1 MIKNRKTV
9 KGKLGSTRP
18 KDTDFAGIARKQSRK
33 KKTTTKSNR
42 PTDARTK
49 ALRTALKEKQKL
61 AGKGLGQAGQAFLGG
76 SAKQTPVSPKKK
88 PTGGKMSRPGVK
100 APKKTFKKITPKAGE
115 YRSGNVL
122 KNIVENQRKANRM
135 KAGGKTSKYRM
146 AGGGKTSKYRMAG
159 GGKTSKYRMAGGGK
173 LKMVMKDGKK
183 VPFFAAD
190 GKGKMKKGGKAKL
203 MGGGKTSKYRM
214 KGGGKTSKY
223 MAKGGKTSKYMA
235 RGGRAK

>member
-1 MIKNRKTV
+1 MVNFSKIAGMGQKKPKPKTV
-9 KGKLGSTRP
+9 SSGRKVLKKKQQMGMGKGK
-18 KDTDFAGIARKQSRK
+18 
-33 KKTTTKSNR
+33 
-42 PTDARTK
+42 
-49 ALRTALKEKQKL
+49 
-61 AGKGLGQAGQAFLGG
+61 KGLGMTNVMTGRQTTRTSKPKVKRAIDTQKRSKSPVAAQA
-76 SAKQTPVSPKKK
+76 KPK
-88 PTGGKMSRPGVK
+88 PT
-100 APKKTFKKITPKAGE
+100 
-115 YRSGNVL
+115 L
-122 KNIVENQRKANRM
+122 KQRLRKLT
-135 KAGGKTSKYRM
+135 GL

-159 GGKTSKYRMAGGGK
+159 GGKSSKYRMAGGGK

-235 RGGRAK
+235 RGGRAR

>member
-1 MIKNRKTV
+1 MIRNKQTV
-9 KGKLGSTRP
+9 RGKLGKTRP
-18 KDTDFAGIARKQSRK
+18 ADTDFAGIAKKQSKK
-33 KKTTTKSNR
+33 KKTTTKTVKSNR
-42 PTDARTK
+42 PTDSRT
-49 ALRTALKEKQKL
+49 ATLRKALKEKQKL

-88 PTGGKMSRPGVK
+88 PTVK
-100 APKKTFKKITPKAGE
+100 SKPKPPKKTFKKITPKAGE

-122 KNIVENQRKANRM
+122 KNIVENQRKVNRM

-146 AGGGKTSKYRMAG
+146 A
-159 GGKTSKYRMAGGGK
+159 
-173 LKMVMKDGKK
+173 
-183 VPFFAAD
+183 
-190 GKGKMKKGGKAKL
+190 
-203 MGGGKTSKYRM
+203 GGGKTSKYRM